1 MSVRHSS
8 SIEKPDGSN
17 IEKKRDIIYL
27 GGLISCDG
35 RATREVSRRLG
46 EGRGVFKS
54 LDKLWSNSSLNWH
67 RKVAIFNACVTSKVM
82 WSLESCWLL
91 QADRVRLDAFQAY
104 GLRRIFRILP
114 SYFSR
119 VSNLSVRERAYQSS
133 FCSLLENRQV
143 RLFNKIQSLPCTN
156 FTKRLVC
163 DTNGMPK
170 LWHNRRSRG
179 RPCQIWSTSV
189 YRLIHPT

>member
-1 MSVRHSS
+1 MAATPGGCGLPQWMEPALCCCFAVGWGDVVFVKERN
-8 SIEKPDGSN
+8 INKKKEEK
-17 IEKKRDIIYL
+17 
-27 GGLISCDG
+27 
-35 RATREVSRRLG
+35 
-46 EGRGVFKS
+46 
-54 LDKLWSNSSLNWH
+54 
-67 RKVAIFNACVTSKVM
+67 
-82 WSLESCWLL
+82 ESCWLL

-104 GLRRIFRILP
+104 FLRRIFRILP

-143 RLFNKIQSLPCTN
+143 RLFNKIQPLPCTN

-189 YRLIHPT
+189 YRLIHPTWCDCWFDYISKLKLLIRVFFIKVDDAAS